1 MKKILIAVLVIIVL
15 FLGFTYLYIPAQIEF
30 QVRKYALVNPVAA
43 SRVLSFE
50 KNWKDWWPQQDK
62 IHPADSIY
70 TFNKSKFIV
79 DRELYNAFNIGI
91 VKNDDTIH
99 SLFSLV
105 PTSADSTQLQWSA
118 VLNSTANPFK
128 RLNKYWNTNE
138 TKKEM
143 ETILSSLVSF
153 LQNQENIYGMQ
164 IKKEIVQ
171 DTLLVFRE
179 KESDVYP
186 STASIY
192 SLVNTLKNQIKKAGA
207 NQTNPPMMNVI
218 AIGPGKY
225 RVMVAIPIDKE
236 FALNDSLSFKRMV
249 RGWILVS
256 DVKGGPTRINQ
267 AIIEMRNFVN
277 DYSKIPIALPFESM
291 ITDRMAEP
299 DTSKWTTR
307 LYFPIVL

>member
-1 MKKILIAVLVIIVL
+1 MKKTLIAVLAIIVL
-15 FLGFTYLYIPAQIEF
+15 FLGFAYLYVPAQIEF

-43 SRVLSFE
+43 TRALSVE
-50 KNWKDWWPQQDK
+50 KNWKEWWPPQDRT
-62 IHPADSIY
+62 HHEDSIY
-70 TFNKSKFIV
+70 SFNNSVFTV
-79 DRELYNAFNIGI
+79 DRELYNAFKIDI
-91 VKNDDTIH
+91 VKGDDTIH
-99 SLFSLV
+99 SLFNLV
-105 PTSADSTQLQWSA
+105 PTSADTTQLQWNA
-118 VLNSTANPFK
+118 ILNSSANPFK
-128 RLNKYWNTNE
+128 RLNKYWSTNE
-138 TKKEM
+138 TKREM

-153 LQNQENIYGMQ
+153 LQKQENIYGMQ
-164 IKKEIVQ
+164 IRREVVQ

-179 KESDVYP
+179 KISDAYP
-186 STASIY
+186 NTASIY

-225 RVMVAIPIDKE
+225 RVMVAIPIDRE

-256 DVKGGPTRINQ
+256 DIKGGPTRINQ

-291 ITDRMAEP
+291 ITDRIAEP